1 MAKEAKVNKIEV
13 QKGPIVADQP
23 NYRYMTQRQ
32 LVEQDMEWIRGREEG
47 KRMTFHEP
55 KK

>member
-1 MAKEAKVNKIEV
+1 MAKNSKANKVEI
-13 QKGPIVADQP
+13 QKGRIEPDQP

-32 LVEQDMEWIRGREEG
+32 VVEQDMKWIRGREEG
-47 KRMTFHEP
+47 KRMTYHEP